1 VATVGPQQAQPSGI
15 NAPRGRLWQAN
26 EQFPD
31 LTRRISRSTTVALLL
46 SPAGLLL
53 VSVIRLLLIAHYD
66 TTTALAIA
74 SSGGYVNTLFGSVI
88 PIIPLLLPYIAM
100 VLLFSGRVIL
110 GLLAAVA
117 TCLVSPTTVRLS
129 TVLQTSSGAW
139 HRISTG
145 GWIYAFV
152 GLGVLVVLL
161 LLVELVG
168 IGYASVFRSLAA
180 IAFVALIPLVIQAY
194 PLPLHNSYYATL
206 LKQPWLPAEV
216 IQTSSGHT
224 ITGYVVADDQGW
236 VTILNANTRVIYRYH
251 ASLISSR
258 QVCQY
263 GNSRARQPFLPLLAP
278 AQDASRSKVPSCADL
293 R

>member
-1 VATVGPQQAQPSGI
+1 M

-26 EQFPD
+26 EQLPD

-46 SPAGLLL
+46 SPVGLLL
-53 VSVIRLLLIAHYD
+53 VSVIRLLLIADYN

-88 PIIPLLLPYIAM
+88 PVIPLLLPYIAM

-110 GLLAAVA
+110 GLLAALA
-117 TCLVSPTTVRLS
+117 TCLVSPTTARPS
-129 TVLQTSSGAW
+129 AVLQSSSGAW

-145 GWIYAFV
+145 GWIYLFV

-161 LLVELVG
+161 LLIELVG
-168 IGYASVFRSLAA
+168 IGYAAVFRSLAV
-180 IAFVALIPLVIQAY
+180 IAFIVLIPLVIQAY
-194 PLPLHNSYYATL
+194 PLPLQNSYYATL

-216 IQTSSGHT
+216 IQTSSGQV

-236 VTILNANTRVIYRYH
+236 LTILNANTRLIYRYH
-251 ASLISSR
+251 ASLIASR
-258 QVCQY
+258 RVCQY
-263 GNSRARQPFLPLLAP
+263 GNTRARQPFLPLLAP
-278 AQDASRSKVPSCADL
+278 APDAGRNRVPSCASL
-293 R
+293 GQSGGE

>member
-1 VATVGPQQAQPSGI
+1 
-15 NAPRGRLWQAN
+15 LWQAN
-26 EQFPD
+26 AQFPD

-53 VSVIRLLLIAHYD
+53 VSVIRLLLIADYN

-88 PIIPLLLPYIAM
+88 PIIPLLLPYIAL

-110 GLLAAVA
+110 GLLAALA
-117 TCLVSPTTVRLS
+117 TSLVSPATVRLS
-129 TVLQTSSGAW
+129 TVLRSSSVAW

-145 GWIYAFV
+145 GWIYLFV

-168 IGYASVFRSLAA
+168 IGYPAAFRSLAA
-180 IAFVALIPLVIQAY
+180 IAFVTLIPFVIQAY
-194 PLPLHNSYYATL
+194 PLPLQNSYYATL

-216 IQTSSGHT
+216 IQTSSGQV

-236 VTILNANTRVIYRYH
+236 LTILNANTRLIYRYR
-251 ASLISSR
+251 ASVIVSR
-258 QVCQY
+258 RVCDY
-263 GNSRARQPFLPLLAP
+263 GNARTRQPFLPLLAP
-278 AQDASRSKVPSCADL
+278 AQDANRDKVPSCAFL
-293 R
+293 RQSGGD